1 MTIMDETSETVS
13 QTQLMFFFIR
23 VAMVTVSLHT
33 NKTLTKTMQYL
44 PIEWR
49 MDVLTLG
56 VTMGSTSA

>member
-1 MTIMDETSETVS
+1 
-13 QTQLMFFFIR
+13 MFFFIR

-33 NKTLTKTMQYL
+33 NKTLTKTMHYL

-49 MDVLTLG
+49 MDVLTLE